1 MAAPPPPTVYDPAS
15 PSESAPPLPSAPS
28 SVLGPSSVLQPPL
41 SRRGSGPGIVLVLP
55 SPSTIPPLGPDAEKP
70 LDPEPLLKWAEE
82 GFAVVAITLPEPEME
97 LTGDDASAS
106 DVVNLIRDAVDAL
119 RKHESVDTKDKFA
132 LVIYEEAVVSEL
144 LLDADR
150 LQQHG
155 IAGIVTFSH
164 AAPEITTS
172 IPLLAHTSTA
182 SKPKVNSSDM
192 QKSNVTVHS
201 YPETMP
207 HFIFPS
213 AAAYNNAAATLS
225 HTRSLVFLRNHLGGP
240 NFDLEAIW
248 EEHCYWEFEARS
260 VARIMATMVAEP
272 YVNHIP
278 TMTGGIG
285 REKLTAFYRD
295 HFIFWYPKP
304 TLIMPSNVLLT
315 PPNSS
320 NPPDTHLKTVSRTI
334 GPDRIIGKIPP
345 ISHPNF
351 KSLRLINTQIQTD
364 EFIFCCTHTR
374 QIPFLVPGIPVT
386 NKPLAIPMVGVI
398 NIRGDRL
405 YHEHIW
411 WDQGTVLRQ
420 LGILPTHLPYEG
432 GLVKLPVAG
441 VETARLLLD
450 ERDGTSNEMI
460 EGAVETVNNSKDENE
475 SGK

>member
-1 MAAPPPPTVYDPAS
+1 MTAPPPLTVYDPAS

-55 SPSTIPPLGPDAEKP
+55 SPSTIPPLGPDAERP

-106 DVVNLIRDAVDAL
+106 DVVNLIRDAVDVL
-119 RKHESVDTKDKFA
+119 QKHESVDTKDKFA
-132 LVIYEEAVVSEL
+132 LVVYEEAVVSEL

-155 IAGIVTFSH
+155 IAGIVTFSYT
-164 AAPEITTS
+164 APETTTS

-182 SKPKVNSSDM
+182 ANPKVNSSDM

-201 YPETMP
+201 YPETTP

-225 HTRSLVFLRNHLGGP
+225 HTRSLVFLRKHLGGP

-260 VARIMATMVAEP
+260 VAKTMATMVAEP

-295 HFIFWYPKP
+295 HFIFC
-304 TLIMPSNVLLT
+304 
-315 PPNSS
+315 

-334 GPDRIIGKIPP
+334 GPDRII
-345 ISHPNF
+345 
-351 KSLRLINTQIQTD
+351 D

-374 QIPFLVPGIPVT
+374 QIPFLVPGVPVT

-420 LGILPTHLPYEG
+420 LGILPTNLPYEG

-460 EGAVETVNNSKDENE
+460 EEAVVTVTNGKDENV
-475 SGK
+475 SRK

>member
-1 MAAPPPPTVYDPAS
+1 MAAPPPTSYNPAS
-15 PSESAPPLPSAPS
+15 PSESAPPPPSAPS

-41 SRRGSGPGIVLVLP
+41 SRRGSGPGLVLVLP
-55 SPSTIPPLGPDAEKP
+55 SPSAIPQLAPGAEKP

-132 LVIYEEAVVSEL
+132 LVVYEEAIISSL

-155 IAGIVTFSH
+155 IAGIVAFSN

-172 IPLLAHTSTA
+172 IPLLVHTSTA
-182 SKPKVNSSDM
+182 SKPKFDGGDE

-201 YPETMP
+201 YPETTP

-213 AAAYNNAAATLS
+213 AAAYNNAAANMP
-225 HTRSLVFLRNHLGGP
+225 HTRSLVFLRKHLGGP
-240 NFDLEAIW
+240 TFDLEAIW
-248 EEHCYWEFEARS
+248 EEHCYWEFEGRS
-260 VARIMATMVAEP
+260 VAKTMATMVAEP
-272 YVNHIP
+272 YVNHVP

-295 HFIFWYPKP
+295 HFIFCNPQTRTSSP
-304 TLIMPSNVLLT
+304 SPAPSAQTASLHIPALI
-315 PPNSS
+315 
-320 NPPDTHLKTVSRTI
+320 
-334 GPDRIIGKIPP
+334 
-345 ISHPNF
+345 
-351 KSLRLINTQIQTD
+351 
-364 EFIFCCTHTR
+364 
-374 QIPFLVPGIPVT
+374 PGIPAT

-398 NIRGDRL
+398 NVRGDRL

-420 LGILPTHLPYEG
+420 LGILPTHLPYDG
-432 GLVKLPVAG
+432 GVVKLPVAG
-441 VETARLLLD
+441 VECARLVLD
-450 ERDGTSNEMI
+450 ERDGTCNEMI
-460 EGAVETVNNSKDENE
+460 EGSL
-475 SGK
+475 

>member
-1 MAAPPPPTVYDPAS
+1 MAAPPPTAYDPTS

-28 SVLGPSSVLQPPL
+28 SALPDPFSVLQPPL
-41 SRRGSGPGIVLVLP
+41 SRRGSGPGLILVLP
-55 SPSTIPPLGPDAEKP
+55 SPSTIPPLGPGTEKP

-82 GFAVVAITLPEPEME
+82 GFAVVAITLPESKAE
-97 LTGDDASAS
+97 LTDDDNYESE
-106 DVVNLIRDAVDAL
+106 VINLIWEAL
-119 RKHESVDTKDKFA
+119 DVLKKYESVDIKDKFG
-132 LVIYEEAVVSEL
+132 LVIYEEAISSWL
-144 LLDADR
+144 LLEADC
-150 LQQHG
+150 LQPLG
-155 IAGIVTFSH
+155 VAGIVTFSN
-164 AAPEITTS
+164 ATPEVATS

-182 SKPKVNSSDM
+182 SKLEINSSDV

-201 YPETMP
+201 YPETTP

-213 AAAYNNAAATLS
+213 AAAYNNAAANMS
-225 HTRSLVFLRNHLGGP
+225 HTRSLVFLRKHLGGP

-260 VARIMATMVAEP
+260 VAKTMATMVAEP

-295 HFIFWYPKP
+295 HFIFC
-304 TLIMPSNVLLT
+304 
-315 PPNSS
+315 
-320 NPPDTHLKTVSRTI
+320 NPPDTHLKTVSRTV
-334 GPDRIIGKIPP
+334 GPDRII
-345 ISHPNF
+345 
-351 KSLRLINTQIQTD
+351 D
-364 EFIFCCTHTR
+364 EFIFCCTHTK

-432 GLVKLPVAG
+432 GVVKLPVAG

-460 EGAVETVNNSKDENE
+460 EGANHERGEASNEMIEGVVVAVHNRKDESE
-475 SGK
+475 SENK

>member
-55 SPSTIPPLGPDAEKP
+55 SPSAIPPLGPDAEKP

-82 GFAVVAITLPEPEME
+82 GFAVVAITLSEPEME

-119 RKHESVDTKDKFA
+119 RKHESVDTKDQFA

-182 SKPKVNSSDM
+182 KINSSDV
-192 QKSNVTVHS
+192 QKSNATVHS
-201 YPETMP
+201 YLETTP

-225 HTRSLVFLRNHLGGP
+225 HTRSLVFLRKHLGGP

-260 VARIMATMVAEP
+260 VAQTMATMV
-272 YVNHIP
+272 VSFIP
-278 TMTGGIG
+278 SPTTSLSGINLLPMGIG
-285 REKLTAFYRD
+285 
-295 HFIFWYPKP
+295 
-304 TLIMPSNVLLT
+304 
-315 PPNSS
+315 
-320 NPPDTHLKTVSRTI
+320 
-334 GPDRIIGKIPP
+334 
-345 ISHPNF
+345 
-351 KSLRLINTQIQTD
+351 
-364 EFIFCCTHTR
+364 
-374 QIPFLVPGIPVT
+374 
-386 NKPLAIPMVGVI
+386 
-398 NIRGDRL
+398 
-405 YHEHIW
+405 
-411 WDQGTVLRQ
+411 
-420 LGILPTHLPYEG
+420 
-432 GLVKLPVAG
+432 
-441 VETARLLLD
+441 
-450 ERDGTSNEMI
+450 
-460 EGAVETVNNSKDENE
+460 
-475 SGK
+475 

>member
-1 MAAPPPPTVYDPAS
+1 MAAPPPTAYNPAA

-41 SRRGSGPGIVLVLP
+41 SRRGSGPGLVLILP
-55 SPSTIPPLGPDAEKP
+55 SPGTIPPLGPDAEKP

-119 RKHESVDTKDKFA
+119 QKHESVDTKDKFA
-132 LVIYEEAVVSEL
+132 LVIYEEAVISSL

-150 LQQHG
+150 LQQYG

-164 AAPEITTS
+164 AAPEITTA
-172 IPLLAHTSTA
+172 IPLLAHTSTPSNNSNNA
-182 SKPKVNSSDM
+182 QKP
-192 QKSNVTVHS
+192 NVTVHC
-201 YPETMP
+201 YPETTP
-207 HFIFPS
+207 HFVFPS
-213 AAAYNNAAATLS
+213 AAAYNNAAATMS
-225 HTRSLVFLRNHLGGP
+225 HTRSLVFLRKHLGGP
-240 NFDLEAIW
+240 DFDLEAIW

-260 VARIMATMVAEP
+260 VAQTMATMVAEP

-285 REKLTAFYRD
+285 REKLTAFY
-295 HFIFWYPKP
+295 H
-304 TLIMPSNVLLT
+304 
-315 PPNSS
+315 
-320 NPPDTHLKTVSRTI
+320 THLKTVSRTI
-334 GPDRIIGKIPP
+334 GPDRII
-345 ISHPNF
+345 
-351 KSLRLINTQIQTD
+351 D

-374 QIPFLVPGIPVT
+374 QIPFLVPGVPVT

-441 VETARLLLD
+441 DETARLLLD

-460 EGAVETVNNSKDENE
+460 EGAVVTVHESKDEKE